1 MALKNI
7 VTQTVT
13 ISSQEVTKTVKVP
26 DGLLD
31 KLKPLM
37 AGKITV
43 FEEENFTGA
52 KDIDYPIKGQR
63 QNLNCTFGKKHLTNG
78 SYKHSSLRMQHANL
92 GRGAI
97 TSKKLMSEIA
107 PLMHIGIEENVTELC
122 SNTKKGYYCN
132 IYALNS
138 VKDKK

>member
-7 VTQTVT
+7 VTQSVT
-13 ISSQEVTKTVKVP
+13 ISGQEVSKTVKLP
-26 DGLLD
+26 DGLLY
-31 KLKPLM
+31 KLKLLM

-43 FEEENFTGA
+43 FEEHEFTGA
-52 KDIDYPIKGQR
+52 KDIDYPLKGGR

-97 TSKKLMSEIA
+97 TAKRLMSEIA
-107 PLMHIGIEENVTELC
+107 PLMHIGIEDNVIELC
-122 SNTKKGYYCN
+122 NNTKKGYYCN